1 MIIPI
6 FLNQYKHSHNFILK
20 SDDSIKNHNED
31 KNTLTAIEQHIKE
44 KPDKCNFCLFF
55 WQKCHSYEVMLVRCY

>member
-55 WQKCHSYEVMLVRCY
+55 